1 MNAKVK
7 ILESLLG
14 RVQLNAH
21 ASHRAAVPAPVPNVP
36 VLSGPALAEQRPA
49 LSSASSA
56 RSSLELDEP
65 GAALGSV
72 APESFNDFS
81 TKPESLSPPV
91 GPFGGL
97 PLPREPFSLDSEP
110 PASAFPVE
118 AKPTLE
124 QLGQTVSLEEGPRV
138 QLEVDRIQALARAAA
153 DVAPS
158 SARALEAA
166 IPSRP
171 SATAFDLPA
180 PPEAREELE
189 RYRLGQT
196 QQVVVDAYARP
207 TISTNVVDFVTAQ
220 REFQPTTFAELL
232 ESSLKL

>member
-1 MNAKVK
+1 VNAKVK

-14 RVQLNAH
+14 RVQHNAQ
-21 ASHRAAVPAPVPNVP
+21 ALRRVTAGGQVSPAPFPTEVAVRP
-36 VLSGPALAEQRPA
+36 PA
-49 LSSASSA
+49 SAA
-56 RSSLELDEP
+56 PILRGALELDEP
-65 GAALGSV
+65 GSVTGGSMS
-72 APESFNDFS
+72 PDSFDEFS
-81 TKPESLSPPV
+81 SSSGSLSASFGAPPV
-91 GPFGGL
+91 
-97 PLPREPFSLDSEP
+97 PREPFPLDSVSLDSEP
-110 PASAFPVE
+110 PAPLLPPGP
-118 AKPTLE
+118 KPTLE
-124 QLGQTVSLEEGPRV
+124 QLGQTVPLEEGPV
-138 QLEVDRIQALARAAA
+138 VELEVDRAQARAAA
-153 DVAPS
+153 DSAPPS
-158 SARALEAA
+158 VRGLEAA

-207 TISTNVVDFVTAQ
+207 SISTNVIDFVTAQ